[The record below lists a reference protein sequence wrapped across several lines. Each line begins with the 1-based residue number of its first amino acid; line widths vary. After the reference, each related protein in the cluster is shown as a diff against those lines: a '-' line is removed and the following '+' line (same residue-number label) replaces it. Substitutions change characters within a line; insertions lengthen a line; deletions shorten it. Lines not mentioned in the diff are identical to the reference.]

1 MHDLTSRQ
9 APGAAKIK
17 PDSEPETL
25 KEELTNI
32 IEECRMV
39 LPGMQAL
46 FGFQTIA
53 VFNQRFQ
60 ELPAI
65 GAAAHLLSLVLVA
78 VAIAFNMAPA
88 AYHRIAEPGRVSRRM
103 IKRSSACIC
112 AAMLTLMLGFALEMF
127 VVFDL
132 ATGKQTL
139 SLAIALLVFVV
150 IAIAWFAFPLFVR
163 HHQPRQRFH

>member
-9 APGAAKIK
+9 IQDTSRTK
-17 PDSEPETL
+17 PDSESETL

-32 IEECRMV
+32 LEECRMV

-60 ELPAI
+60 ELSAI

-78 VAIAFNMAPA
+78 MAIALNMAPA

-103 IKRSSACIC
+103 ISRSSACIC
-112 AAMLTLMLGFALEMF
+112 AAMLTLMVGFALEMF

-132 ATGKQTL
+132 ATGQQTL
-139 SLAIALLVFVV
+139 SLAVALLLLLV
-150 IAIAWFAFPLFVR
+150 IGIAWFAFPLFVR
-163 HHQPRQRFH
+163 RQRARRRP

>member
-1 MHDLTSRQ
+1 MYDLTSRQ
-9 APGAAKIK
+9 APRTTKAN

-25 KEELTNI
+25 KEELSNI

-60 ELPAI
+60 DLPAS

-78 VAIAFNMAPA
+78 VAIALNMTPA
-88 AYHRIAEPGRVSRRM
+88 AYHRIAEPGHVSRRM
-103 IKRSSACIC
+103 IARSSMCIC
-112 AAMLTLMLGFALEMF
+112 ASMLTLMIGLGLEMF
-127 VVFDL
+127 VVFRL
-132 ATGKQTL
+132 ATGQQTL
-139 SLAIALLVFVV
+139 SLAVAVLIFLVTGV
-150 IAIAWFAFPLFVR
+150 AWFAFPLFIR
-163 HHQPRQRFH
+163 RRLRQRP